1 MSAVAIQARK
11 CTYSS
16 FTNDFKNRQYEKQ
29 NQYIV
34 KIQEI
39 KLFLK
44 IAQCK
49 RFLKMSRVDKFESY
63 NNDVDSNDD
72 VYILV
77 TV

>member
-11 CTYSS
+11 YTYSS

-39 KLFLK
+39 KLFFK